1 MVAHRDLTGA
11 DLHEPKG
18 TATAPNHAV
27 YVANGAGSGAWALI
41 GPNSFASTVKN
52 VNKFFLTVVIP
63 DISTAN
69 AILLP
74 LQRNATLVQAIGVLS
89 GAITVANAVVT
100 LSRNGTDI
108 MGTFT
113 VTHSGSAEGDTY
125 TITSPTFAAVDA
137 GDYVKISTNGAS
149 TGTRSF
155 TVVLEFDLT

>member
-18 TATAPNHAV
+18 VATAPNHAV
-27 YVANGAGSGAWALI
+27 YVANGSGSGAWQLLA
-41 GPNSFASTVKN
+41 PASLGSDVRN

-69 AILLP
+69 AILVP
-74 LQRNATLVQAIGVLS
+74 LQRNASLVQAMGVLS
-89 GAITVANAVVT
+89 GTISGANAVVT
-100 LSRNGTDI
+100 LSRNGADT

-113 VTHSGSAEGDTY
+113 VTHSGSAEGDAY
-125 TITSPTFAAVDA
+125 TITSPTFASVTA
-137 GDYVKISTNGAS
+137 GGYVKIETNGAS

-155 TVVLEFDLT
+155 TVVLEFNLT